1 MLCALTK
8 WLISRREDTGRRL
21 PSWAGAHLR
30 RCPSCLEFSRLA
42 YSWEEQKADLPA
54 FDQADIARSRRIRF
68 KPAAG
73 EEPQPWPARAWKRI
87 PVARLA
93 AVFAAVMLGVL
104 WLALPRTQPLPSLE
118 QIIDLEKVSAL
129 QEEITTVENPLRQ
142 EMDHLEQKL
151 DAAINFLISRLDPG
165 LGQAKEKSLS

>member
-21 PSWAGAHLR
+21 PSWAEGHLR
-30 RCPSCLEFSRLA
+30 RCPSCLEFARLVS
-42 YSWEEQKADLPA
+42 SWGEQRADLRT
-54 FDQADIARSRRIRF
+54 FDQADTARGRRIRF
-68 KPAAG
+68 RSAAG
-73 EEPQPWPARAWKRI
+73 EQPQPGHGQIRRWM
-87 PVARLA
+87 PVAALA

-142 EMDHLEQKL
+142 EMDGLEQKL

-165 LGQAKEKSLS
+165 LGQEKEKSLS